1 MQAFQ
6 ANEKEC
12 KKYLKKEK
20 IKYTMENKSILS
32 CLYNSN
38 KELAPVLYA
47 TIDQD
52 KKRKLL
58 ASLYENK
65 GKTNKIITNC
75 KHLMDSTWKVK
86 AVLKVTGVTLTE
98 KCTSLKIKLVEGLF

>member
-1 MQAFQ
+1 
-6 ANEKEC
+6 
-12 KKYLKKEK
+12 
-20 IKYTMENKSILS
+20 MENKSILS

-52 KKRKLL
+52 KKGKLL

-75 KHLMDSTWKVK
+75 KHLMDSRWKVK

-98 KCTSLKIKLVEGLF
+98 KYTSLKIKLVEGLFRAYNSQSVATHILGKKH